1 MLKFTNFKLGWDMG
15 QILDETKFVQINEL
29 FKQFIIEILNFYE
42 EVWGDLKA
50 KNDNL
55 ELRRRTGIQQSEHE
69 SW

>member
-1 MLKFTNFKLGWDMG
+1 MG

-69 SW
+69 RW